1 MQVLIPH
8 YWCKMLQD
16 YSLYRFVIKEFS
28 NRFLRQFSNIIHA
41 YILPKSNN
49 TKGAF
54 FTRRE
59 SNLISF
65 TLMHLAELRKK
76 SWNIY
81 AHIVGIWYSGSFRS
95 CLSSPSWIHFW
106 TLSSSV
112 LFPQIPSKLMSK
124 IAKRQNLYS
133 NCAHGRPRGL

>member
-1 MQVLIPH
+1 
-8 YWCKMLQD
+8 MLQD

-76 SWNIY
+76 K
-81 AHIVGIWYSGSFRS
+81 VGIYMRILSAYDTAGLSEVVFQVQVES
-95 CLSSPSWIHFW
+95 TFELCL
-106 TLSSSV
+106 
-112 LFPQIPSKLMSK
+112 PQYYFLKSLP
-124 IAKRQNLYS
+124 N
-133 NCAHGRPRGL
+133 